1 MQDPANDRRR
11 TSYAGLLDSAI
22 RSITKLAASSDP
34 VTRTFANQA
43 LSDLVKLRRQMPSRR
58 QFDTTNKDTK
68 K

>member
-1 MQDPANDRRR
+1 MEDPVNDRRK

-22 RSITKLAASSDP
+22 RSITKLAASNDP

-43 LSDLVKLRRQMPSRR
+43 LADLVKLRRQMPTRR
-58 QFDTTNKDTK
+58 QFDTNKDGK